1 MSLCSQKYPICL
13 NKPPGN
19 KTMDLN
25 CDGSDYNIVKKLRE
39 LKNKLKESN
48 NLDKLKIDK
57 RYELSNN
64 FCVEFDRSWIFV
76 IEDIRKKISRVKNI
90 MSSPKND
97 LDNSPNDVNIDI
109 TFDIRTFIEKIIKIG
124 NLRWNIKKKYKPPTS
139 CNCGQLLEC
148 GETLGDFLLQNIK
161 KIVDSKDFNTISK
174 IINNK
179 KINTPANKKKGEV
192 EQNLFVLDESLGI
205 KTFIVEFLDILDKI
219 FEISLHIMNSNSHLS
234 GSLFEHLAS
243 KILEIQIFFNV
254 KNKLELP
261 KSCKINV
268 ENKKS
273 FIYRINEHSKKLSE
287 MMNNKG
293 GGGRNRWHLTDFV
306 YILFKRIGLGKL
318 YAFIQLNLFDKIY
331 DITELGVVLIG
342 MVLTTGLKIL
352 LYPFKW
358 LISYFYIK
366 YYLIPGFKQALHIG
380 KRGGSKKKRINRR
393 KVDLTSR
400 KKLTKNE
407 QFKKTYKTK
416 RLLLKHG

>member
-25 CDGSDYNIVKKLRE
+25 CNGSDYNIVKKLRE

-48 NLDKLKIDK
+48 NNLDKLKIDK
-57 RYELSNN
+57 KYDLSNN

-90 MSSPKND
+90 MNSPKND

-109 TFDIRTFIEKIIKIG
+109 TFDIKTFIEKIIKIG
-124 NLRWNIKKKYKPPTS
+124 NLRWNIKKIYKPPTS
-139 CNCGQLLEC
+139 CNCGQLSEC
-148 GETLGDFLLQNIK
+148 GETLGFFLLQNIN
-161 KIVDSKDFNTISK
+161 KIINSKDFNTISK

-254 KNKLELP
+254 EDKLELP
-261 KSCKINV
+261 ESCKINV

-273 FIYRINEHSKKLSE
+273 FIYRINEHSKNLSKI
-287 MMNNKG
+287 MNDNTKG
-293 GGGRNRWHLTDFV
+293 GGLTDFV
-306 YILFKRIGLGKL
+306 YILFKRIGLKKL
-318 YAFIQLNLFDKIY
+318 YAFIQIYLFDKIY
-331 DITELGVVLIG
+331 DITELGMVLIG
-342 MVLTTGLKIL
+342 MVLSTGLKIL
-352 LYPFKW
+352 LYPFKL

-366 YYLIPGFKQALHIG
+366 YYLIPGVKQALHIG
-380 KRGGSKKKRINRR
+380 KRGGSKKKRKNRR
-393 KVDLTSR
+393 KVGLTSR